1 MRDRNRFHLSESDPH
16 PLEVLGERYRG
27 NFLLTCEHAG
37 RAIPSC
43 LGDLGIDAHEME
55 RHIAYDVGA
64 EAVSQ
69 ELSDLLGAPLYI
81 QRYSRLV
88 IDCNRP
94 PHASDSIPEMSD
106 GTSIPANA
114 GLCPEQREERRL
126 LIHRP
131 YHDAVEAALVRRA
144 TEGGTP
150 ILLAVH
156 SFTPVMRSTGEVRE
170 YELGLL
176 YNRDDRFARAMLD
189 EVNLKY
195 PDIKAALNVPYTV
208 DDLSDYTIPVHG
220 EGRGI
225 PHVLIEIRND
235 LITDQA
241 GQARWADIISQTA
254 RAAAFRMELKS
265 NGL

>member
-1 MRDRNRFHLSESDPH
+1 MRDRNRFHLVESDPH
-16 PLEVLGERYRG
+16 PLEVVGERYPG
-27 NFLLTCEHAG
+27 HFFLTCEHAG

-43 LGDLGIDAHEME
+43 LGDLGIDSQEMD

-64 EAVSQ
+64 EAVSRN
-69 ELSDLLGAPLYI
+69 LSELLGAPLYI

-94 PHASDSIPEMSD
+94 ARASDSIPEVSD
-106 GTSIPANA
+106 GTVIPKNID
-114 GLCPEQREERRL
+114 LCPDDREERYM

-131 YHDAVEAALVRRA
+131 YHDAVQEALDRRA
-144 TEGGTP
+144 MQDGGP

-156 SFTPVMRSTGEVRE
+156 SFTPLMRSTGETRE

-176 YNRDDRFARAMLD
+176 YNRDDRFARAMLE

-208 DDLSDYTIPVHG
+208 DELSDYTIPVHG
-220 EGRGI
+220 EARGI

-235 LITDQA
+235 LISNQA
-241 GQARWADIISQTA
+241 GQSRWADVISQTA
-254 RAAAFRMELKS
+254 RAAAVRMELMS